1 MPQTKVASHGLI
13 KKDNRF
19 LVTRRSAV
27 NDYMPEFWD
36 IPGGT
41 IEFGEK
47 AIDALNR
54 EIKEE
59 TTLVVDVGKFIFCYD
74 FLSGPERH
82 QFQIVYECNYKN
94 GEVKLDPQEH
104 DDFKWVTLEEMESL
118 PKIAFLDKLFK
129 FLKNN
134 S

>member
-13 KKDNRF
+13 KKDNKF
-19 LVTRRSAV
+19 LITHRSAV
-27 NDYMPEFWD
+27 NDYMPNFWD

-59 TTLVVDVGKFIFCYD
+59 TGLVVNVGKFIFCHDY
-74 FLSGPERH
+74 LSNPERY
-82 QFQIVYECNYKN
+82 QFQMVYECEYID

-104 DDFKWVTLEEMESL
+104 DDFKWVTLDEMESL
-118 PKIAFLDKLFK
+118 PKIAFLNELFK
-129 FLKNN
+129 FLKN
-134 S
+134 

>member
-1 MPQTKVASHGLI
+1 MRYVKVATHGLI
-13 KKDNRF
+13 KKDNKF
-19 LVTRRSAV
+19 LVTHRSAV
-27 NDYMPEFWD
+27 NDYMSNFWD

-59 TTLVVDVGKFIFCYD
+59 TGLIVNIGKFIFCHDY
-74 FLSGPERH
+74 LSNSERH
-82 QFQIVYECNYKN
+82 QFQIVYECEYID

-104 DDFKWVTLEEMESL
+104 DDFKWVTLDEMKSL
-118 PKIAFLDKLFK
+118 PKIAFLEKLFEYLQK
-129 FLKNN
+129 
-134 S
+134 